1 MKKMELLYSSEVKLE
16 DSRTMKL
23 DYRLTENFDRL
34 EDTEPYYGVHITKYL
49 EDLVECDEVCGI
61 SYSKD
66 TVVSMIKVLFQNE
79 VTPISMIGIIDDMVT
94 VGDY

>member
-1 MKKMELLYSSEVKLE
+1 MKKMELLYSSEVILD

-34 EDTEPYYGVHITKYL
+34 EDTEPYFGVHITKYL
-49 EDLVECDEVCGI
+49 EDFIESDEVCGI
-61 SYSKD
+61 SHSKD
-66 TVVSMIKVLFQNE
+66 MVVSMIKVLFQNE
-79 VTPISMIGIIDDMVT
+79 VTPISMIGIIDDLVT